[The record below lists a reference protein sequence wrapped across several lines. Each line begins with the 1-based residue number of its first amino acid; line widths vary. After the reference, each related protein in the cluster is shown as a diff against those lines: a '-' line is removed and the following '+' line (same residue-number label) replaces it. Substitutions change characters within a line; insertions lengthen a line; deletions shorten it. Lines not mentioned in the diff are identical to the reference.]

1 MMYKP
6 NNSPTIVFVK
16 KKKKSLI
23 IVQLF
28 RITKLNI

>member
-16 KKKKSLI
+16 KKKKKSNYC
-23 IVQLF
+23 IV
-28 RITKLNI
+28 ISYN